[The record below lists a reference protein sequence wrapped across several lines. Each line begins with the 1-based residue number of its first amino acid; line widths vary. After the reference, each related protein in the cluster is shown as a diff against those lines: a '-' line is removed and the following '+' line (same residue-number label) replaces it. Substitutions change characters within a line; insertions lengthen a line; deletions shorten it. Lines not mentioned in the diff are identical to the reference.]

1 MSSPTSFTQHNVTLP
16 EQVAG
21 ILTLPHSSTRSP
33 GVLLLHG
40 FLSQKDE
47 VGGFY
52 RMLAVSLASRGVASL
67 RIDFRG
73 CGESD
78 GETQDITIQQQV
90 QDAQNAYQWLAESEY
105 INPARLGMVGF
116 SLGAS
121 IAMITS
127 ANNLNGFNS
136 LVLLSP
142 IAHMRHDLQDRY
154 GRQVFLQAAQNGMA
168 EIDAGVVK
176 HHLKNAFF
184 KSLDGYNLTDCI
196 KSYSGALLALA
207 GDQDYSAANATLL
220 AASSP
225 ARPKEALILK
235 GTDHVFGVLGEDKS
249 IAITVIELTSRWL
262 VETL

>member
-1 MSSPTSFTQHNVTLP
+1 MPSPSSFTQHNVTLP

-21 ILTLPHSSTRSP
+21 ILTLPQSSAPPP
-33 GVLLLHG
+33 GVMLLHG

-52 RMLAVSLASRGVASL
+52 RILAASLANRGVASL

-78 GETQDITIQQQV
+78 GDIQDFTIHQQV
-90 QDAQNAYQWLAESEY
+90 QDAQNAYQWLVESGHC
-105 INPARLGMVGF
+105 NPSRLGMVGF
-116 SLGAS
+116 SLGAG
-121 IAMITS
+121 IAMITV
-127 ANNLNGFNS
+127 ANNPNCFKS

-142 IAHMRHDLQDRY
+142 VANMHHDLQNKY
-154 GRQVFLQAAQNGMA
+154 GRQAFVQAAKNGA
-168 EIDAGVVK
+168 VDLDTEWRK
-176 HHLKNAFF
+176 LRLKAAFF
-184 KSLDGYNLTDCI
+184 ESLDDYDLSDCI

-207 GDQDYSAANATLL
+207 GDQDYTATNATLL
-220 AASSP
+220 AASSS
-225 ARPKEALILK
+225 AKPKEALILT

-249 IAITVIELTSRWL
+249 IAVTVIELTTRWL

>member
-1 MSSPTSFTQHNVTLP
+1 MSTPTPFTQHNVTIP

-21 ILTLPHSSTRSP
+21 ILALPQSSIPSP

-52 RMLAVSLASRGVASL
+52 RMLAVSLASRGIASL

-73 CGESD
+73 CGESS
-78 GETQDITIQQQV
+78 GNTEDITISQQV
-90 QDAQNAYQWLAESEY
+90 EDAQNAYQWLAESQY
-105 INPARLGMVGF
+105 CNPARLGMVGF

-121 IAMITS
+121 IAMITT
-127 ANNLNGFNS
+127 AHHKNGFKS

-142 IAHMRHDLQDRY
+142 VAHMYHDLQTKY
-154 GRQVFLQAAQNGMA
+154 GSAIFIQAAQTGFA
-168 EIDAGVVK
+168 EIDAGWVK
-176 HHLKNAFF
+176 RRLKSRFF
-184 KSLDGYNLTDCI
+184 ESLNDYNLLDCI

-220 AASSP
+220 AASSS

-235 GTDHVFGVLGEDKS
+235 GTDHVFGILDEDKS
-249 IAITVIELTSRWL
+249 IATTVIELTSRWL